1 MPFREEWVQELTK
14 TIVLFGLENKKKG
27 SKLLITSATIS
38 AAFPFG
44 HLIIGT
50 VPVEIKKL
58 YGLFLDEDNK
68 NKNSHTFH
76 MEKFWQAY
84 YIDYIVFLLETQRR
98 SDSSQ
103 S

>member
-1 MPFREEWVQELTK
+1 MLILNFGQVEVCLLERSEFKNKQML
-14 TIVLFGLENKKKG
+14 LFCLSKRIKKKG

-58 YGLFLDEDNK
+58 YGPFLDEDNK
-68 NKNSHTFH
+68 NKNSHAFH
-76 MEKFWQAY
+76 METF
-84 YIDYIVFLLETQRR
+84 
-98 SDSSQ
+98 
-103 S
+103 